1 MLINSRMGASADGFV
16 STPDGVPAAAV
27 CALA

>member
-1 MLINSRMGASADGFV
+1 MLIKPRMGASADGFA

-27 CALA
+27 CTLA